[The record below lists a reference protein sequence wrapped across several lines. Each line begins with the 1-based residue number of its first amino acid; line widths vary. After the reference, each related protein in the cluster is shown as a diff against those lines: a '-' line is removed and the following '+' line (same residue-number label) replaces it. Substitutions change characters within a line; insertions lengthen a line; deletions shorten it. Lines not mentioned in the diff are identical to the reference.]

1 MVPAFLALSTNRYR
15 EVFGLDFEDF
25 APGQV
30 FRHRPGITLSQQ
42 DNRDEATDTLN
53 NAMLH
58 YDAAYAA
65 ASEWD
70 RPLGVS
76 TMTLQTVI
84 GSAWKT
90 FYRRRRIRVFREI
103 AMTAPVFG
111 GDTLYG
117 QSRIVAI
124 DPAGGDEAAG
134 LVEIETE
141 AHNQD
146 GVVVAR
152 IGYQAE
158 IFRRG
163 CCPDHGPLG
172 GSSNGSANGRHQAY
186 HTAADGAL
194 VEQSGL
200 FFEDLAVGE
209 AYEHRPGKTLHA
221 FDVWRHATASLDWH
235 PRFVDQNSEGRM
247 PVPEAYALSVATA
260 LTTRTFGRVVAN
272 LAWRDAEMLALTHIG
287 DTLYSASEIV
297 GKRESRSRPDQ
308 GVVTVS
314 TTASNQHG
322 DPVIRFNR
330 TLLVYRR
337 GCGPYEQAGY

>member
-25 APGQV
+25 EPGQV

-58 YDAAYAA
+58 YDASYAA
-65 ASEWD
+65 ATEWN

-76 TMTLQTVI
+76 TMTLQTII
-84 GSAWKT
+84 GSTWKT
-90 FYRRRRIRVFREI
+90 FYRRRRIRIFREI
-103 AMTAPVFG
+103 AMTAPVYG

-117 QSRIVAI
+117 QSRIVRT
-124 DPAGGDEAAG
+124 DPAAADETVG
-134 LVEIETE
+134 LVDIETE
-141 AHNQD
+141 ALNQD
-146 GVVVAR
+146 GTIVAR

-158 IFRRG
+158 LFRRG
-163 CCPDHGPLG
+163 FCPEHGPLG
-172 GSSNGSANGRHQAY
+172 GAPDAAANGRHQAY
-186 HTAADGAL
+186 HVATDGAL

-200 FFEDLAVGE
+200 FFEDLEAGE
-209 AYEHRPGKTLHA
+209 SYEHRPGRTLHA

-235 PRFVDQNSEGRM
+235 PRFVDQTSEGRM
-247 PVPEAYALSVATA
+247 PVPEPYALSVATA

-272 LAWRDAEMLALTHIG
+272 LAWRDAEMIAPLYAG

-297 GKRESRSRPDQ
+297 EKRDSRSRPDQ
-308 GVVTVS
+308 GVVTVA
-314 TTASNQHG
+314 TTARNQHG
-322 DPVIRFNR
+322 DPAIRFDR

-337 GCGPYEQAGY
+337 GCGPYERAGY